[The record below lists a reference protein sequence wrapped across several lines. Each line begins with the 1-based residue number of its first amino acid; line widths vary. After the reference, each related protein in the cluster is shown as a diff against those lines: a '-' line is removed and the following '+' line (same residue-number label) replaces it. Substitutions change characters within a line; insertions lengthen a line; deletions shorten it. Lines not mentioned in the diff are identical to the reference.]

1 MLLEAPLV
9 KLACPAVRDM
19 VQEAGGAVDIPF
31 DGPDVEV
38 VCSCVAS
45 CVGSCIESLETALS
59 RCTVSQLLMAATL
72 GDYLGSDE
80 MVAAAG
86 TLLAARLRLA
96 PPEYIAAMCDIPFP
110 SGMDL
115 TWLDNCCED

>member
-9 KLACPAVRDM
+9 ELACPAVREM
-19 VQEAGGAVDIPF
+19 VREAGGAVDIPF
-31 DGPDVEV
+31 DGPDVEA
-38 VCSCVAS
+38 VCL
-45 CVGSCIESLETALS
+45 CVGSCLESLETALS
-59 RCTVSQLLMAATL
+59 DCTVSQLLMAATL

-80 MVAAAG
+80 MVGAAG

-96 PPEYIAAMCDIPFP
+96 PPEYIAAMCDLPFP

-115 TWLDNCCED
+115 TWLDNCAD